1 MAREQLNKHPFLRN
15 FNTDLIDIV
24 EEVST
29 LETFAAGDILIAEGR
44 TADRFFL
51 LTDGSVAV
59 GAGQANGGKR
69 VLEMLREG
77 DVLGWSWL
85 IEPYVWTFDGRA
97 ISPVRAIAVD
107 ATKLRPAMASNH
119 ALAHALLGRML
130 PVMAA
135 RLRAA
140 RMEVLAMGPEAA

>member
-1 MAREQLNKHPFLRN
+1 MTYEHLNKHPFLRD
-15 FNTDLIDIV
+15 FSADLI
-24 EEVST
+24 EVIERAST
-29 LETFAAGDILIAEGR
+29 LQTFAAGDTLITEGR
-44 TADRFFL
+44 AANQFFL

-59 GAGQANGGKR
+59 SAGQGRGEKR

-77 DVLGWSWL
+77 DVLGWSWM
-85 IEPYVWTFDGRA
+85 IDPYVWTFEGRA
-97 ISPVRAIAVD
+97 ISPVRAIAID
-107 ATKLRPAMASNH
+107 AGELRDAMATNH

-140 RMEVLAMGPEAA
+140 RLEVLALGPEAA

>member
-1 MAREQLNKHPFLRN
+1 MTYEHLNKHPFLRD
-15 FNTDLIDIV
+15 FSADLI
-24 EEVST
+24 EVIEGAST
-29 LETFAAGDILIAEGR
+29 LQTFAAGDTLITEGR
-44 TADRFFL
+44 AADRFFL

-59 GAGQANGGKR
+59 SAGQGGGEKR

-77 DVLGWSWL
+77 DVLGWSWM
-85 IEPYVWTFDGRA
+85 IDPYVWTFDGRA

-107 ATKLRPAMASNH
+107 AGKLRDAMTTNH

-140 RMEVLAMGPEAA
+140 RLEVLALGPEAA